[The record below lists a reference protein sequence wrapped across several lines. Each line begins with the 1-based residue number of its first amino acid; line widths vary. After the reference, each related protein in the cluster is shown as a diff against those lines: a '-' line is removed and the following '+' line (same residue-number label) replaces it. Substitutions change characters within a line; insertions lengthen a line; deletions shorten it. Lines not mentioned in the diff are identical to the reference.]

1 MSSSVPETRQTVS
14 AYFTVRNATAALDFY
29 ARAFG
34 AEEIYR
40 LTDTTG
46 RIGHAEIRIGNSV
59 LMLSDEHPDFGALAP
74 PTIGGSPVK
83 FHITV
88 DDADRFMA
96 QAVEAGATILRPLE
110 NQFYGMRSGMVADPF
125 GHSWFI
131 AAPIEEIGTD
141 EIQRRYSRALEG
153 ETA

>member
-1 MSSSVPETRQTVS
+1 MSSSTPETAQTVS
-14 AYFTVRNATAALDFY
+14 AYFTVRNAAAALDFY

-46 RIGHAEIRIGNSV
+46 RIGHAEMPIGNSV

-83 FHITV
+83 FHITI
-88 DDADRFMA
+88 DDADAFMA
-96 QAVEAGATILRPLE
+96 QAVAAGATVLRPLE
-110 NQFYGMRSGMVADPF
+110 DQFYGMRSGMVADPF
-125 GHSWFI
+125 GHSWSV
-131 AAPIEEIGTD
+131 ATHVRDLSSEEIAHAMKQLPK
-141 EIQRRYSRALEG
+141 ECA
-153 ETA
+153 

>member
-14 AYFTVRNATAALDFY
+14 AYFTVRNGAAALDFY

-88 DDADRFMA
+88 DDADAFMT
-96 QAVEAGATILRPLE
+96 QAVEAGATMLRPLE

-125 GHSWFI
+125 GHSWII
-131 AAPIEEIGTD
+131 AAPLEEIGPE

>member
-1 MSSSVPETRQTVS
+1 MSSSTPETAQTVS
-14 AYFTVRNATAALDFY
+14 AYFTVRNAAAALDFY

-46 RIGHAEIRIGNSV
+46 RIGHAEMRIGNSV
-59 LMLSDEHPDFGALAP
+59 MMLSDEHPDFGALAP
-74 PTIGGSPVK
+74 PTVGGSPVK
-83 FHITV
+83 FHITI
-88 DDADRFMA
+88 DDADDFMA
-96 QAVEAGATILRPLE
+96 RAVAAGATVLRPLE
-110 NQFYGMRSGMVADPF
+110 DQFYGMRSGMVADPF

-131 AAPIEEIGTD
+131 AAALEDVGPE

>member
-1 MSSSVPETRQTVS
+1 MSSSTPETAQTVS
-14 AYFTVRNATAALDFY
+14 AYFTVRNAAAALDFY

-46 RIGHAEIRIGNSV
+46 RIGHAEMRIGNSV
-59 LMLSDEHPDFGALAP
+59 MMLSDEHPDFGALAP
-74 PTIGGSPVK
+74 PTVGGSPVK
-83 FHITV
+83 FHITI
-88 DDADRFMA
+88 DDADAFMA
-96 QAVEAGATILRPLE
+96 QAEAAGATVLRPLE

-131 AAPIEEIGTD
+131 AAALEDVGPE